1 MTTMMKT
8 FLVVLLLTLT
18 LSEAFVPAQSR
29 HAVASR
35 SNLFMAPKYDKASQ
49 KWTPSKPEEGP
60 EAGYPP
66 INTLLLHGPK
76 PFLQRVFTP
85 DDYEQAVLKY
95 MSGDKCSRDIAQGN
109 MDAYLRSKFGVRRP
123 PTKRKMKTCYPFVFV
138 RLTHVLSYA
147 FNPSDPQDWAANRM
161 EEQTRDFKVDYVTLK
176 PTKVALTVAW
186 SFVVFG
192 YAGFAITHWP
202 TP

>member
-1 MTTMMKT
+1 LKFPFHNFTVSRHSATQRHEILFARESKIFKNIDYECIPNDIIFSTMMTKT
-8 FLVVLLLTLT
+8 FLLVLLLALT
-18 LSEAFVPAQSR
+18 TVQAF
-29 HAVASR
+29 VASR
-35 SNLFMAPKYDKASQ
+35 SRHALLISSSSSLSMAPKYDKAAQ

-109 MDAYLRSKFGVRRP
+109 MDAYLRSKFER
-123 PTKRKMKTCYPFVFV
+123 
-138 RLTHVLSYA
+138 
-147 FNPSDPQDWAANRM
+147 
-161 EEQTRDFKVDYVTLK
+161 
-176 PTKVALTVAW
+176 
-186 SFVVFG
+186 
-192 YAGFAITHWP
+192 
-202 TP
+202 